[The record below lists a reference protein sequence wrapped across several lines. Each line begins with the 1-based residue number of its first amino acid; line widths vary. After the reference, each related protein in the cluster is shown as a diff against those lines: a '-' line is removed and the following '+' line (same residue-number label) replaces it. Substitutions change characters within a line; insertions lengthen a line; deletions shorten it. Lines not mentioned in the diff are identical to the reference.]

1 LSLFTELKRRNVLRI
16 AGLYLVG
23 AWLSVQVAGT
33 VLPMFDA
40 PAWLPRTIVIVLAIG
55 FIPALIFAWAFELTP
70 EGLKR
75 EKDVDRSGAGASH
88 TGKALDRI
96 IMVVL
101 ALALGYFAFD
111 KFVLSPQREAEQM
124 STARKEG
131 RSEAL
136 VGSYGDKSIAVLPFV
151 DMSADKDQEYFADG
165 IAEELLNLL
174 AKIPQ
179 LRVISRSS
187 AFSFKG
193 QNLDIPEIGKRL
205 NVAHILEGSVRKA
218 GNQVRITAQL
228 IEARSDTHL
237 WSETYDRPL
246 DNIFAVQDEI
256 AVAVVD
262 ALKITLLGEAPK
274 VRETDPK
281 AYQLFLEGQY
291 FRYQVSEA
299 TLPKAIDLFK
309 QAVEIDPAYA
319 PAWAELSFS
328 YAWYGSIGGM
338 PIDKASALADAA
350 AEKALAADP
359 NYGWAYFARGASRI
373 FNKFD
378 FKAGNEDYRH
388 ALQLD
393 PGNAF
398 LIAATG
404 TGARVIGHFD
414 EAIAQYTAALE
425 LDPVVPEV
433 HNFLGL
439 VYLYTGRLGE
449 AEQAYRMMLSLSPLI
464 SGGHYRVGR
473 VLLRQGNLQGAV
485 TEMQSE
491 TSHVYHDTGLAMVQH
506 ALGNTAES
514 EAALQD
520 LIENAA
526 GDAAFQIAEV
536 YGYRD
541 QSDKAFEWLEQ
552 SLLIRDSGLASILG
566 DPALRDLRTDPRWQP
581 FLEKLGLLEF
591 WLEMPPEYGGP
602 IGRSPSGID

>member
-1 LSLFTELKRRNVLRI
+1 
-16 AGLYLVG
+16 
-23 AWLSVQVAGT
+23 
-33 VLPMFDA
+33 M
-40 PAWLPRTIVIVLAIG
+40 
-55 FIPALIFAWAFELTP
+55 
-70 EGLKR
+70 
-75 EKDVDRSGAGASH
+75 
-88 TGKALDRI
+88 
-96 IMVVL
+96 
-101 ALALGYFAFD
+101 
-111 KFVLSPQREAEQM
+111 
-124 STARKEG
+124 
-131 RSEAL
+131 
-136 VGSYGDKSIAVLPFV
+136 
-151 DMSADKDQEYFADG
+151 
-165 IAEELLNLL
+165 
-174 AKIPQ
+174 
-179 LRVISRSS
+179 
-187 AFSFKG
+187 
-193 QNLDIPEIGKRL
+193 
-205 NVAHILEGSVRKA
+205 RKA

-291 FRYQVSEA
+291 FRYQISEA

-328 YAWYGSIGGM
+328 YLWYGSIGGM
-338 PIDKASALADAA
+338 PIDKANALADAA

-378 FKAGNEDYRH
+378 FKAGNEDYWH

-404 TGARVIGHFD
+404 TGARVIGRFD

-433 HNFLGL
+433 RSFLGA
-439 VYLYTGRLGE
+439 VYLYTGRLEE

-464 SGGHYRVGR
+464 SSGHYRVGR
-473 VLLRQGNLQGAV
+473 VLLGQGNLQGAL

-526 GDAAFQIAEV
+526 GEAAFQIAEV

-566 DPALRDLRTDPRWQP
+566 DPALRNLRTDPRWQP

-602 IGRSPSGID
+602 VQ

>member
-55 FIPALIFAWAFELTP
+55 FIPALVFAWAFELTP

-75 EKDVDRSGAGASH
+75 EKDVDRSEAGASH

-124 STARKEG
+124 SSARKEG

-136 VGSYGDKSIAVLPFV
+136 VRSYGEKSIAVMPFV
-151 DMSADKDQEYFADG
+151 DMSAEKDQAYFADG

-174 AKIPQ
+174 TKIPQ

-291 FRYQVSEA
+291 FRYQISEA

-328 YAWYGSIGGM
+328 YLWYGSIGGM
-338 PIDKASALADAA
+338 PIDKANALADAA

-378 FKAGNEDYRH
+378 FKAGNEDYWH

-404 TGARVIGHFD
+404 TGARVIGRFD

-433 HNFLGL
+433 RSFLGA
-439 VYLYTGRLGE
+439 VYLYTGRLEE

-464 SGGHYRVGR
+464 SSGHYRVGR
-473 VLLRQGNLQGAV
+473 VLLGQGNLQGAL

-491 TSHVYHDTGLAMVQH
+491 TSLVYHDTGLAMVQH

-526 GDAAFQIAEV
+526 GEAAFQIAEV

-566 DPALRDLRTDPRWQP
+566 DPALRNLRTDPRWQP

-602 IGRSPSGID
+602 VQ

>member
-75 EKDVDRSGAGASH
+75 EKDVDRSEAGASH

-124 STARKEG
+124 SSARKEG

-136 VGSYGDKSIAVLPFV
+136 VRSYGEKSIAVMPFV
-151 DMSADKDQEYFADG
+151 DMSAEKDQAYFADG

-174 AKIPQ
+174 TKIPQ

-291 FRYQVSEA
+291 FRYQISEA

-328 YAWYGSIGGM
+328 YLWYGSIGGM
-338 PIDKASALADAA
+338 PIDKANALADAA

-378 FKAGNEDYRH
+378 FKAGNEDYWH

-404 TGARVIGHFD
+404 TGARVIGRFD

-433 HNFLGL
+433 RSFLGA
-439 VYLYTGRLGE
+439 VYLYTGRLEE

-464 SGGHYRVGR
+464 SSGHYRVGR
-473 VLLRQGNLQGAV
+473 VLLGQGNLQGAL

-491 TSHVYHDTGLAMVQH
+491 TSHVYHGTGLAMVQH

-602 IGRSPSGID
+602 VQ

>member
-1 LSLFTELKRRNVLRI
+1 MSLFTELKRRNVLRI

-40 PAWLPRTIVIVLAIG
+40 PAWLPRTIVIALAIG

-75 EKDVDRSGAGASH
+75 EKDVDRSEAGASH

-124 STARKEG
+124 SSARKEG

-136 VGSYGDKSIAVLPFV
+136 VESFGDKSIAVLPFV
-151 DMSADKDQEYFADG
+151 DMSSNKDQEYMSDG

-174 AKIPQ
+174 AKIPE

-187 AFSFKG
+187 AFSYKG
-193 QNLDIPEIGKRL
+193 KDIKLAQVAEEL

-237 WSETYDRPL
+237 WSETYDREL
-246 DNIFAVQDEI
+246 DNIFQIQDEI

-291 FRYQVSEA
+291 FRYQISEA

-378 FKAGNEDYRH
+378 FKAGNEDYWH

-439 VYLYTGRLGE
+439 VYLYTGRLEE
-449 AEQAYRMMLSLSPLI
+449 AEEAYRMMLSLSPLI

-473 VLLRQGNLQGAV
+473 VLLGQGNLQGAL

-566 DPALRDLRTDPRWQP
+566 DPALRNLRTDPRWQP

-602 IGRSPSGID
+602 VQ

>member
-1 LSLFTELKRRNVLRI
+1 MSLFTELKRRNVLRI

-55 FIPALIFAWAFELTP
+55 FIPALVFAWAFELTP

-75 EKDVDRSGAGASH
+75 EKDVDRSEAGASH

-124 STARKEG
+124 SSARKEG

-136 VGSYGDKSIAVLPFV
+136 VRSYGEKSIAVMPFV
-151 DMSADKDQEYFADG
+151 DMSAEKDQAYFADG

-174 AKIPQ
+174 TKIPQ

-228 IEARSDTHL
+228 IEARSDTHV
-237 WSETYDRPL
+237 WSETYDREL
-246 DNIFAVQDEI
+246 DNIFQIQDEI

-291 FRYQVSEA
+291 FRYQISEA

-328 YAWYGSIGGM
+328 YQWYGAIAGM
-338 PIDKASALADAA
+338 PIDKANALADAA

-378 FKAGNEDYRH
+378 FKAGNEDYWH

-404 TGARVIGHFD
+404 TGARVIGRFD
-414 EAIAQYTAALE
+414 EAISQYTAALE

-433 HNFLGL
+433 RSFLGA
-439 VYLYTGRLGE
+439 VYLYTGRLEE

-464 SGGHYRVGR
+464 SSGHYRVGR
-473 VLLRQGNLQGAV
+473 VLLGQGNLQAP
-485 TEMQSE
+485 SP
-491 TSHVYHDTGLAMVQH
+491 
-506 ALGNTAES
+506 
-514 EAALQD
+514 
-520 LIENAA
+520 
-526 GDAAFQIAEV
+526 
-536 YGYRD
+536 RC
-541 QSDKAFEWLEQ
+541 KAKPAW
-552 SLLIRDSGLASILG
+552 SITT
-566 DPALRDLRTDPRWQP
+566 PVWRWCSMRWGIPQNQRQP
-581 FLEKLGLLEF
+581 CKT
-591 WLEMPPEYGGP
+591 
-602 IGRSPSGID
+602 